1 MEKNKLS
8 KLNIIA
14 RKILT
19 VLPKIFYD
27 ILIVFC
33 VLLTVVI
40 VLQRITNSN
49 QSFYGIRIFSVIS
62 GSMVPKYDIGEVVI
76 CKDVN
81 PAEIEI
87 GDVIVY
93 RGNVGELTNRL
104 VMHEVVSIDIDEIG
118 YRIFHVKGLQNT
130 AGDPDVMESQV
141 LGEVVFKSVI
151 LTFLYALATSVYSS
165 FIIIVILVINVFV
178 SFKPSKK
185 PKQLGA
191 HIEPV
196 EDENRADK
204 NDNEENDDDEIKE
217 ENNEK
222 DNVEENK
229 EIEKEEIKKEDKEN
243 KQEDIKP
250 EESTTKKSRTKN
262 VTKKK
267 KSAESKEN

>member
-1 MEKNKLS
+1 MEKNKFS

-19 VLPKIFYD
+19 VLPKILYD
-27 ILIVFC
+27 MLIVFC

-49 QSFYGIRIFSVIS
+49 QSFYGIRIFSVVS
-62 GSMVPKYDIGEVVI
+62 GSMVPKYDVGEVVI

-81 PAEIEI
+81 SEEIEI

-104 VMHEVVSIDIDEIG
+104 VMHEVVSIDVDENG

-130 AGDPDVMESQV
+130 AGDPDVMENQV
-141 LGEVVFKSVI
+141 LGQVIFKSVI

-196 EDENRADK
+196 ESDN
-204 NDNEENDDDEIKE
+204 NTGNNEED
-217 ENNEK
+217 
-222 DNVEENK
+222 
-229 EIEKEEIKKEDKEN
+229 KKEDKEENQENLEENDEN
-243 KQEDIKP
+243 KASVK
-250 EESTTKKSRTKN
+250 EEVINEEKIEEQIEKVKTEEKTSKKSKN

-267 KSAESKEN
+267 KSTESKENK